1 MLHGRDGEAAALVA
15 LLGEARA
22 GRSGALVLRGEAGI
36 GKSALLAHAVAAAEG
51 MPVIRSAGIEFE
63 AELPY
68 AGLQLLL
75 RKAMGS
81 LDALPEPQ
89 RRALRTAFGLAAEG
103 AAEPMFVGLAVLSLL
118 ADHAGDGGL
127 LCVVDDAQWLD
138 RASVDALVF
147 AARRLDAEG
156 VVMLFAAR
164 DGEGA
169 FPAPGLPELRLGAL
183 DAEASE
189 ALLAERGGVLADAAR
204 GQVLAE
210 ARGNPLALLE
220 LPLALRAGRV
230 PAAGTGAGALPL
242 TSRLQLA
249 FHGQVSH
256 LPRGTQTL
264 LLVAAA
270 DHTGDPGILVRAAGT
285 LGVGV
290 ADLPPA
296 EEAGLVFV
304 DEEDRLRFRHPL
316 MRAAIHQR
324 APLPER
330 LAAHRA
336 LAGACDP
343 VLDPD
348 HRAWHLAAAA
358 TGPDEEVAAA
368 LQETAGR
375 ARDRS
380 GHAAAAAA
388 YERAARLS
396 TDPAA
401 RAERLVLAAESASE
415 AGEIERARDFA
426 RQAARIPPAPRPPA
440 ATPAPGAAGSPAG
453 PAPDAAPAPAPGA
466 GGGEAVL
473 RARMLHVQGL
483 ADFWQGDFPAAHRVL
498 TEAAGLAAPA
508 DPAGAARMLVQAAHT
523 AWYLGSAEVDG
534 TLERLAALELPAD
547 AAIRPVARFVI
558 GALGRGAGDD
568 PPPAVDAAAAAAR
581 AARGGRV
588 DPQDLVMLCG
598 VGLTLGQDAEAH
610 ALTTVLAAESR
621 DSGGIG
627 RLSTLMFFRAEAEI
641 FRSRLDDAHRT
652 ASEGLRISRATGQLQ
667 WVSQLS
673 STLAHVAA
681 LRGDE
686 AECRARV
693 EQALAAGSGSGTA
706 PGAPWT
712 YWSQGLLDLGLGRAQ
727 SALDRL
733 LLLTDPAVR
742 HQICATRSVPDLV
755 EAAVRLGV
763 PEQADEAFARFEQW
777 AARSRQDWAAALVA
791 RCRALRGPDGAAEEQ
806 YGKALAGHDP
816 ERRAMEWARTA
827 LLYGEWLRRARRKSE
842 ARGHLQGALEVFE
855 RLGTRPWADRA
866 RAELGAAGAAVE
878 VAPQTR
884 SVAEEAGLTP
894 QEAQIV
900 RLAAQGL
907 SNKDIAAQLFLSPR
921 TVGYHL
927 YKAYPKLGVVSRGE
941 LTGMFG

>member
-1 MLHGRDGEAAALVA
+1 MLHGRDGETAALVA
-15 LLGEARA
+15 LLDGARE

-36 GKSALLAHAVAAAEG
+36 GKSALLDHAVGAADG
-51 MPVIRSAGIEFE
+51 MAVIRSAGVEFE

-81 LDALPEPQ
+81 VDALPGPQ
-89 RRALRTAFGLAAEG
+89 RGALRTAFGLAAGG

-138 RASVDALVF
+138 RASAGALAF

-169 FPAPGLPELRLGAL
+169 FTAPGLPELRLGAL
-183 DAEASE
+183 GDEAAE

-220 LPLALRAGRV
+220 LPVALRAGQA
-230 PAAGTGAGALPL
+230 PAAGGAALPL

-270 DHTGDPGILVRAAGT
+270 DHTGDPGILVRAAGR

-316 MRAAIHQR
+316 VRAAIHQR

-336 LAGACDP
+336 LAEACDP

-368 LQETAGR
+368 LQATAGR
-375 ARDRS
+375 ARERS

-415 AGEIERARDFA
+415 AGEIDRARAFA
-426 RQAARIPPAPRPPA
+426 RQAARATSPA
-440 ATPAPGAAGSPAG
+440 APVAPGGPAAGAAGQ
-453 PAPDAAPAPAPGA
+453 GA
-466 GGGEAVL
+466 L
-473 RARMLHVQGL
+473 RARVLHVEGL
-483 ADFWQGDFPAAHRVL
+483 ADFWQGDFPAAHRTL
-498 TEAAGLAAPA
+498 TEAAGLAAA
-508 DPAGAARMLVQAAHT
+508 VDPAGAARMLVQAAHT
-523 AWYLGSAEVDG
+523 AWYLGADEVDD
-534 TLERLAALELPAD
+534 TLGRLAALEVPAD
-547 AAIRPVARFVI
+547 APIRPVAEFVI
-558 GALGRGAGDD
+558 GALGPGAGEA

-588 DPQDLVMLCG
+588 DPRDLVMLCG

-641 FRSRLDDAHRT
+641 FRSRLDDAQRT

-673 STLAHVAA
+673 ATLAHVAA

-686 AECRARV
+686 AECRAQV
-693 EQALAAGSGSGTA
+693 DQALAAGSGSGTA

-733 LLLTDPAVR
+733 LPLTDPAVR

-755 EAAVRLGV
+755 EAAVRLGA
-763 PEQADEAFARFEQW
+763 PERADEAFGRFARW
-777 AARSRQDWAAALVA
+777 ADRTRQGWAAALVA
-791 RCRALRGPDGAAEEQ
+791 RCRALRAPDSAAEGLYAE
-806 YGKALAGHDP
+806 ALAGHDP
-816 ERRAMEWARTA
+816 QARAMDWARTA

-842 ARGHLQGALEVFE
+842 ARGHLQGALDVFE
-855 RLGTRPWADRA
+855 RLGAGPWADRA

-878 VAPQTR
+878 VAPRTR

-941 LTGMFG
+941 LTGLFG